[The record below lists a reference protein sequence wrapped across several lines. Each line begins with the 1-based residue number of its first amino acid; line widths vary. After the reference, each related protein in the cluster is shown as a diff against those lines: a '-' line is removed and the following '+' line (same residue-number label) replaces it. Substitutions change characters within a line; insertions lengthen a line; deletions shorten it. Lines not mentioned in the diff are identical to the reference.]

1 MVLRREVKPGDW
13 TSHWR
18 ATERGRHALD
28 LLCGERG
35 REEEGVVGG
44 SWGALGPMPSFS
56 LMAGERMEVKDENI
70 ATRLRRQRDSGIN
83 FCKRLEHFQCT
94 IPKQP
99 ETNLKSS
106 SVILSEFLHK
116 LFQHDDR
123 AIAEAVSKRSCL
135 SVVFDRV

>member
-1 MVLRREVKPGDW
+1 MAWDALTMVLRREVKPGDW

-70 ATRLRRQRDSGIN
+70 ANSPPEAAGLWNELLQTNWNTFNAQ
-83 FCKRLEHFQCT
+83 FQT
-94 IPKQP
+94 
-99 ETNLKSS
+99 T
-106 SVILSEFLHK
+106 
-116 LFQHDDR
+116 
-123 AIAEAVSKRSCL
+123 
-135 SVVFDRV
+135 